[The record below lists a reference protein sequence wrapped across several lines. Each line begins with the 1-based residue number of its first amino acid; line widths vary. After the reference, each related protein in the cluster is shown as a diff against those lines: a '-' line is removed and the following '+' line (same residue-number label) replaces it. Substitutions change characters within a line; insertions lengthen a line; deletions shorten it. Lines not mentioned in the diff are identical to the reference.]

1 MFGMKNKDLIMFGVI
16 IGIALIFIGAIVNN
30 VFPSSSEDFIAYRIQ
45 AFIKMIGF
53 GFLTSSMVVGGIIVE
68 EVDKNQ
74 RILLLIFGLILLLI
88 FTIGSVQLNSWN
100 VTSGMM
106 AGDTTTEEAA
116 FENRPTGYGTP
127 GFEFIFVIAAMI
139 FVFIS
144 KKIIKRR
151 R

>member
-1 MFGMKNKDLIMFGVI
+1 MFGMKNKDLIMFGII
-16 IGIALIFIGAIVNN
+16 IGIALIFIGAIVNK
-30 VFPSSSEDFIAYRIQ
+30 VFPSSSEDFIAYRVQ

-53 GFLTSSMVVGGIIVE
+53 GFLTSSMVVGGIIIE

-88 FTIGSVQLNSWN
+88 YTIGSIQLNNWN
-100 VTSGMM
+100 VPSGMM
-106 AGDTTTEEAA
+106 AGDTTEQEAA
-116 FENRPTGYGTP
+116 FESRPTELGTP
-127 GFEFIFVIAAMI
+127 GFEFIFGIVAMI
-139 FVFIS
+139 CVFIS